1 MSCRC
6 YDEWCL
12 APDVRI
18 QLQLS
23 CPAVSATCCSSP
35 IPTFPTFLERK
46 TWLWRMYVCMY
57 VWPHHRSQGHKYKS
71 VFDSFFQIILH
82 GVTQRSLGLTFATSN
97 TYLYAVC
104 LSHSPFGFWKTWLR
118 CRHLPTPGCRA
129 SDWSDP
135 PTLLTD
141 TASLLLLIILSQRQD
156 NFLPSL

>member
-1 MSCRC
+1 MLGPWR
-6 YDEWCL
+6 
-12 APDVRI
+12 AN
-18 QLQLS
+18 
-23 CPAVSATCCSSP
+23 SATAVLSGSVCYVLLVSHTYISYLPWKKNMVMTDVC
-35 IPTFPTFLERK
+35 
-46 TWLWRMYVCMY
+46 MYVCMY
-57 VWPHHRSQGHKYKS
+57 GDIIAHKGININRFSTPFSRPFFTVWR
-71 VFDSFFQIILH
+71 
-82 GVTQRSLGLTFATSN
+82 QRSLGLTFATSN